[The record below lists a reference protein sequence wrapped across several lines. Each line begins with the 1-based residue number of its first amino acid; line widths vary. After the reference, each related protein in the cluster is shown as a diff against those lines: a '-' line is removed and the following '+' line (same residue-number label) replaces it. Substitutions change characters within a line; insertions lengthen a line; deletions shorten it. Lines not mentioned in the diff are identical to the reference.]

1 MKRKQLEI
9 KPYVVDAIQ
18 FTGDNMEDIQEFLND
33 LFYETA
39 PKAELRRYGENEV
52 VALSGGFLGAYS
64 YYGIPLFVI
73 FKNDYLVYDARPIG
87 HSRNLYVVSD
97 VDAKTRML
105 DVTNLD
111 SWFV

>member
-1 MKRKQLEI
+1 MKKKQLEI

-18 FTGDNMEDIQEFLND
+18 FTGDNVEDIQEFLNN
-33 LFYETA
+33 LFYATA
-39 PKAELRRYGENEV
+39 PKAELRQYGANTV

-87 HSRNLYVVSD
+87 HNRNLYVVSD
-97 VDAKTRML
+97 ADVKTRMCDYKENDL
-105 DVTNLD
+105 
-111 SWFV
+111 

>member
-1 MKRKQLEI
+1 MKKKQLEI

-18 FTGDNMEDIQEFLND
+18 FTGDNVEDIQEFLNEI
-33 LFYETA
+33 FYDTA
-39 PKAELRRYGENEV
+39 PKAELRQLSKYTV
-52 VALSGGFLGAYS
+52 VSLAGGFLGECS

-73 FKNDYLVYDARPIG
+73 FNGDYLVYDARPIG
-87 HSRNLYVVSD
+87 HNRNLYVVSD
-97 VDAKTRML
+97 ADAKTRML